1 MNSARETR
9 LEKSGDRVDSTGGT
23 PEDKQDSPVASG
35 RELRLASLPWLILSS
50 LKPLYEGLRLTLR
63 HLFSHSITIKY
74 PYEKRELPPGVRGL
88 HVLKVDPSTQEMKCI
103 GCTLCA
109 RACPDHLITIET
121 SPGETKKRNVDVFD
135 VDISR
140 CMFCNL
146 CVEAC
151 PHSALELS
159 SEYELATE
167 TRDGLIYH
175 KEDLLEKPE
184 VTA

>member
-1 MNSARETR
+1 MSKKNDIPS
-9 LEKSGDRVDSTGGT
+9 LV
-23 PEDKQDSPVASG
+23 VA
-35 RELRLASLPWLILSS
+35 AI
-50 LKPLYEGLRLTLR
+50 KPLIDGLKLTLR
-63 HLFSHSITIKY
+63 FLFSRPITMLY
-74 PYEKRELPPGVRGL
+74 PYEKRELPPGYRGL
-88 HVLKVDPSTQEMKCI
+88 HVLKVDPQTQEMKCI

-121 SPGETKKRNVDVFD
+121 SPGETKKRKVDVFD

-146 CVEAC
+146 CAEAC

-159 SEYELATE
+159 SKYELATT

-175 KEDLLEKPE
+175 KEELLEKPDGTKRGATGPE
-184 VTA
+184 PASPRPTNPESTKPEDAA

>member
-1 MNSARETR
+1 LVLSEEKAASKTQPGGSESPQRETR
-9 LEKSGDRVDSTGGT
+9 LFGLLAL
-23 PEDKQDSPVASG
+23 VASSI
-35 RELRLASLPWLILSS
+35 R
-50 LKPLYEGLRLTLR
+50 PLLEGLRLTFR
-63 HLFSHSITIKY
+63 YLFSPSITVKY
-74 PYEKRELPPGVRGL
+74 PYEKRELPPGCRGL
-88 HVLKVDPSTQEMKCI
+88 HVLKVDPDSQEMKCI

-159 SEYELATE
+159 SKYELATE
-167 TRDGLIYH
+167 TRDGLLFH

-184 VTA
+184 VTS

>member
-1 MNSARETR
+1 LARAAGVR
-9 LEKSGDRVDSTGGT
+9 LEQMSRKDNIVG
-23 PEDKQDSPVASG
+23 PIVA
-35 RELRLASLPWLILSS
+35 AI
-50 LKPLYEGLRLTLR
+50 KPLIDGLKLTLR
-63 HLFSHSITIKY
+63 FLFSRPITILY
-74 PYEKRELPPGVRGL
+74 PYEKRELPPGYRGL
-88 HVLKVDPSTQEMKCI
+88 HVLKVDPQTQEMKCI

-121 SPGETKKRNVDVFD
+121 SAGETKKRKVDVFD

-146 CVEAC
+146 CAEAC

-159 SEYELATE
+159 SKYELATT

-175 KEDLLEKPE
+175 KEDLLEKPGSAGRE
-184 VTA
+184 ASAV